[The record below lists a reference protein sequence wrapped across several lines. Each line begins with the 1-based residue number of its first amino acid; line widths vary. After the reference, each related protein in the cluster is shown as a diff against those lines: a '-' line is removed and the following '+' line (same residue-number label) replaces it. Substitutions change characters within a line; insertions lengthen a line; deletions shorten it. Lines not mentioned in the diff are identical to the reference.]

1 MTNDVT
7 FTTSVN
13 ALVAKTVNYISNM
26 LDVKYTHE
34 FFCTI
39 NPINENG

>member
-1 MTNDVT
+1 MINDVS
-7 FTTSVN
+7 FRSSVN

-26 LDVKYTHE
+26 LAIKYTHE